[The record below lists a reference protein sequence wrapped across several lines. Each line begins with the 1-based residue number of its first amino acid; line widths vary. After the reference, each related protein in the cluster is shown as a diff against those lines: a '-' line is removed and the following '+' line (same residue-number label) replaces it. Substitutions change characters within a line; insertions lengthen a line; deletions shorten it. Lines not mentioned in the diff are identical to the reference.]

1 MSNPNELQAAIEGN
15 KREGRRGSYGAYPE
29 MGMSGLHPGP
39 GMPSQISPMSLV
51 TGPRFNGNG
60 TSHGM
65 PPSKNIISAIIIS
78 RKWVISARFQLLLVY
93 QENFKPNFSQIIVFD
108 SVAVCTTADKLMWDF
123 GQLIIPFPSV
133 LDRHC
138 VIQIF
143 LCAARNLLCCGCLDK
158 TCVLN
163 LFQSVAFF
171 IACRSTFK
179 DTYFLVVVVVVVTV
193 GKKWLML

>member
-1 MSNPNELQAAIEGN
+1 MILFRYTKYLYPYECLKRNLSNPNELQAAIEGN

-65 PPSKNIISAIIIS
+65 PPSKNIIFA
-78 RKWVISARFQLLLVY
+78 VDHQACGNGLLVRGCS
-93 QENFKPNFSQIIVFD
+93 QEKPNFGRIIAFD
-108 SVAVCTTADKLMWDF
+108 VSAPQPADELMWEF
-123 GQLIIPFPSV
+123 GQLII
-133 LDRHC
+133 LGLAALLR

-143 LCAARNLLCCGCLDK
+143 FSSQRGIFYVAVALIRHVFSIYFESVSLL
-158 TCVLN
+158 
-163 LFQSVAFF
+163 F
-171 IACRSTFK
+171 IACRST
-179 DTYFLVVVVVVVTV
+179 
-193 GKKWLML
+193 